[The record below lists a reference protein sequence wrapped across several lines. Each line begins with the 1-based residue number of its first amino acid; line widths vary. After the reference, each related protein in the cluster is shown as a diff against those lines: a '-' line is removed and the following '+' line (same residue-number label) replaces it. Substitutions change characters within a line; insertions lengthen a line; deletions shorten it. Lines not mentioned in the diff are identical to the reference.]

1 VGPRA
6 GLGAVV
12 KRKIPSPCWDSNPP
26 IIQLIAQHYTTE
38 LFRLVSIPV
47 ELPKMNQTIV
57 KDVGGLKVVDNLL
70 ETNDFKGRV

>member
-1 VGPRA
+1 
-6 GLGAVV
+6 
-12 KRKIPSPCWDSNPP
+12 
-26 IIQLIAQHYTTE
+26 
-38 LFRLVSIPV
+38 VSIPV